1 MKYGSFIIGI
11 AFGVVVG
18 WEAVVVGEGVGLE
31 GGVGGGVGGGGG
43 GGWGVDVVGGGEEEG
58 GEVCG
63 EFLFH
68 THTHT
73 HTSRS
78 IRKSSINS
86 RTVSIIIH
94 KFRRF

>member
-43 GGWGVDVVGGGEEEG
+43 GGWGVDVVGGEE
-58 GEVCG
+58 
-63 EFLFH
+63 
-68 THTHT
+68 
-73 HTSRS
+73 
-78 IRKSSINS
+78 
-86 RTVSIIIH
+86 
-94 KFRRF
+94 